1 MEKDLEREIDRKALW
16 KLKKSLLTRDGKPV
30 DIEDRESFIKIY
42 KGPAVDRLMTLTPA
56 GLKIMF
62 LAMHKILEKQDTT
75 LIEINSDET
84 GLRESTFHR
93 ALLACR
99 KAELLSATRTE
110 GKYFIN
116 PLFMYNGDTKGK

>member
-1 MEKDLEREIDRKALW
+1 
-16 KLKKSLLTRDGKPV
+16 
-30 DIEDRESFIKIY
+30 
-42 KGPAVDRLMTLTPA
+42 MTLTPA

-93 ALLACR
+93 ALLSCR